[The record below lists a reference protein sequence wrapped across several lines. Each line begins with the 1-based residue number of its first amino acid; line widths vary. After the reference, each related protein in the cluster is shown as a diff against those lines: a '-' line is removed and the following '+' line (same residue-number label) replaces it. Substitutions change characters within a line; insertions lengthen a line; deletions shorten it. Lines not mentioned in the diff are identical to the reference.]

1 MSAKV
6 VATLPGAVK
15 KIESEGGLVHSGR
28 ALFLFS
34 VLLLIPRGGF
44 KRRKRFSSR
53 LRGGPPA
60 FLHSVDAFQEK
71 I

>member
-28 ALFLFS
+28 ALFLFARNRQFFYS
-34 VLLLIPRGGF
+34 YIGGDGEVPF
-44 KRRKRFSSR
+44 
-53 LRGGPPA
+53 
-60 FLHSVDAFQEK
+60 